1 MPENINSTSAFGD
14 FIIEDQ
20 IGEGGMGQVY
30 KAWQKSLDRV
40 VAIKILSEEYA
51 KTAEYVGRF
60 RREARAAASLVH
72 PNVVQIYAVG
82 EARGVPFFAMEYI
95 KGKSLEDELI
105 DNRKF
110 TYSEVAAIAIGV
122 SKALEAA
129 FEKNLVHRDIKPG
142 NIMFDARGNIKVTDF
157 GLAKP
162 GCGSLN
168 VTQPGLVIGTPTYMS
183 PEQACGEKVGPG
195 SDIYSLGI
203 VMYELLTGS
212 TPFESKQI
220 ETVIYKHVH
229 AQPVSPS
236 KVDPAVPKKLEE
248 IVLRCLTKTA
258 EERYASPTELLNALK
273 SFLHGE
279 KATRSTRIV
288 AAGQRQPTLTP
299 APVASPVLVGV
310 SDPAVG
316 LSPEIKKPKLAT
328 AMTVALSPDYPTGEE
343 KPVGRARMFAL
354 VSLLLFCVAGGGG
367 YYYWCEVLRR
377 PLPFLEPGGYGYTEP
392 DQNLG
397 NGRRPRRPGQPDGG
411 QVNVNGSGKT
421 ITSNDNGKPG
431 PASGNGQDNLALLSL
446 KQLEELF
453 PRGSSVKLLW
463 DGGSE
468 EIDLQDPPEL
478 RLEPGKY
485 SLSFSRSGYQD
496 SSWSFQ
502 LSAVGTEPQLD
513 RQLIKVAA
521 AESISLPY
529 SRAGK
534 LLKEATAHG
543 AEKALACLKEV
554 AALDAQYGKLEEMR
568 SAAREILERC
578 EENWKKELLQAEK
591 LTVSGKLA
599 EAKIIYARISKETP
613 IDHALHESAL
623 RGFDRVGEK
632 LTRLAG
638 LQAELTTLLESGNYD
653 RVRTLGRQYQG
664 LAGKSQEL
672 ADLMARLKK
681 GTELLNQANADYAES
696 SFKSASEGFAAVL
709 KISPQCQAARTLRA
723 KCLNLL
729 TEKSEVLR
737 VLVAAEGQFEAGD
750 FKACLKNL
758 NRLAHKDLGKSAGR
772 SATLRAKA
780 ETGLEK
786 SILIKQLAEFDSAF
800 LEANSAK
807 LKKDILDFKPQ
818 SEKFRQQ
825 LIATRGALSSSGIK
839 VSAWSG
845 QLESCKF
852 VRSGKGDFEMAS
864 ASVKLSYDLSLPEL
878 SRSIKGQ
885 VPVSLSFRKSG
896 RQWLITGAQAG
907 GQSQVKAGGEGPV
920 QAAINATVSGIE
932 KGLLTLD
939 RGSNSGLK
947 KGMVFNLFEQA
958 RVVHL
963 PLTGEKLFVE
973 ERLLAR
979 VEVVTLSA
987 KTAICAFLPGTTAEV
1002 ISRVKVGMLAALNI
1016 KARVNRSFPVVVGIK
1031 AQRTSLAAGE
1041 NVLISLDVKALPG
1054 VPTTCRWGASG
1065 GRLSEMRSSKPQVF
1079 WTAPGRKGQYE
1090 ISAKLISASGR
1101 SQLHRIKLTSSGKA
1115 KNAPKVYKNEARIGL
1130 PDLLETAIDA
1140 AFDENGV
1147 LYVLDSRKKRVVFFS
1162 AQYEHLGSSG
1172 RYESSSL
1179 FSRIALRAGKIYCL
1193 DSKACKVS
1201 SYLVGQTIE
1210 FKKAVGPNIG
1220 QRGSGN
1226 GRLSSPV
1233 DMAFSPS
1240 GELHILDGGEDSPSV
1255 QVFEVGGKFIMSYG
1269 SAGRGGGRLETPVAI
1284 TFDAD
1289 GNSHVLDAARQ
1300 KIISFKEGRPLGSF
1314 ACGGKKSDLRDL
1326 SFDPASG
1333 SLLVLEASGGLVA
1346 AYSNSGKLLS
1356 PARLGAKSGLATLKG
1371 YKRLTGSVAG
1381 GLIAIDGSGQRLCRF
1396 DSDGTFGGQ
1405 IGGEPLAYNCK
1416 IAAAPREKVAALD
1429 TASGQVTVFDG
1440 NGWML
1445 SRFGGKTVIRKGVDI
1460 SCDGKGLIYVLDA
1473 GSSNVK
1479 VFDMLG
1485 RPQGTYGRS
1494 GKPPAGLDDVIDLAV
1509 IGEQSIGVLCYRSE
1523 NSIFLYSIGK
1533 KGGPVCFPPER
1544 KSTVGVWRLA
1554 VDEQGRSFVLTKK
1567 GQLSQWGANQT
1578 KTGTWSRTFKSVE
1591 DIQACA
1597 GRVFLLEARARQV
1610 IVCDAG
1616 GTEVTLLKLP
1626 HSCSKPLDLAASDHE
1641 VIYVFDNSSRS
1652 LFKFRGR

>member
-1 MPENINSTSAFGD
+1 MPEIDNSNSPFGD

-203 VMYELLTGS
+203 VMYELLTGA

-236 KVDPAVPKKLEE
+236 KIDPAVPDRLEE
-248 IVLRCLTKTA
+248 IVLRCLTKTP

-273 SFLHGE
+273 SFLRGE

-299 APVASPVLVGV
+299 APVAGPVAVSA
-310 SDPAVG
+310 SDPAVDI
-316 LSPEIKKPKLAT
+316 SPKIKKPKLAT
-328 AMTVALSPDYPTGEE
+328 AMTVALSPDYQGGEVKPTGS
-343 KPVGRARMFAL
+343 ARMFAL
-354 VSLLLFCVAGGGG
+354 VSLLLLCIAGGGG

-377 PLPFLEPGGYGYTEP
+377 PLPFFEPGGYGYTEP
-392 DQNLG
+392 DQNQR
-397 NGRRPRRPGQPDGG
+397 NGRKPRRPVQPDGG
-411 QVNVNGSGKT
+411 QVNVDGS
-421 ITSNDNGKPG
+421 GKPG
-431 PASGNGQDNLALLSL
+431 PTSGNDGDNLALLSL
-446 KQLEELF
+446 KPLEELF

-478 RLEPGKY
+478 RLAPGKY
-485 SLSFSRSGYQD
+485 SLSFSRSGYQNA
-496 SSWSFQ
+496 SWNFQ
-502 LSAVGTEPQLD
+502 LSAAGAQPQLD
-513 RQLIKVAA
+513 GELIKVAA
-521 AESISLPY
+521 AESITVPY
-529 SRAGK
+529 NLAGK
-534 LLKEATAHG
+534 LLKQATAHG
-543 AEKALACLKEV
+543 AEKALLCLKQV

-568 SAAREILERC
+568 SSAREILESC
-578 EENWKKELLQAEK
+578 EEKWKLELLGAEK
-591 LTVSGKLA
+591 LTVAGKLA
-599 EAKIIYARISKETP
+599 EAKKVYARVSKETP

-653 RVRTLGRQYQG
+653 RARTLGRQYQG
-664 LAGKSQEL
+664 LAGKSQQL
-672 ADLMARLKK
+672 AALMAGLKK
-681 GTELLNQANADYAES
+681 GTALLNRANADYAES
-696 SFKSASEGFAAVL
+696 SFKSAAEGFAAVL
-709 KISPQCQAARTLRA
+709 KISPQCQAARTLRV
-723 KCLNLL
+723 KCLQLL

-737 VLVAAEGQFEAGD
+737 VLVAAEGQYEAGD

-758 NRLAHKDLGKSAGR
+758 DRLAHKDLGKSAGR
-772 SATLRAKA
+772 SAALRAKA

-786 SILIKQLAEFDSAF
+786 SILIKQLADFDSAF
-800 LEANSAK
+800 LAANSAK

-825 LIATRGALSSSGIK
+825 LFAARGALSSSGIK
-839 VSAWSG
+839 VSVWSG

-852 VRSGKGDFEMAS
+852 VRSGKGDFEMAT

-885 VPVSLSFRKSG
+885 VPVRLSFRKSG

-907 GQSQVKAGGEGPV
+907 GRSQVKAGGEGPA
-920 QAAINATVSGIE
+920 QAAINAAVSGLE

-939 RGSNSGLK
+939 RGSNSGVK

-979 VEVVTLSA
+979 VEVVTVSA
-987 KTAICAFLPGTTAEV
+987 KTATCAFLPGTTAEV

-1031 AQRTSLAAGE
+1031 AGRTSLAAGE
-1041 NVLISLDVKALPG
+1041 SVLISLDVKALPG
-1054 VPTTCRWGASG
+1054 VLTTCRWEASG

-1090 ISAKLISASGR
+1090 ISVKLISASGR

-1115 KNAPKVYKNEARIGL
+1115 KNSPKVYKKEARFGL

-1140 AFDENGV
+1140 AFDKNGV
-1147 LYVLDSRKKRVVFFS
+1147 LYVLDSRKKRVLFFS
-1162 AQYEHLGSSG
+1162 ARYEHLGSSG
-1172 RYESSSL
+1172 RYESGL
-1179 FSRIALRAGKIYCL
+1179 VFSRIALREGKIYCL

-1210 FKKAVGPNIG
+1210 FKKAVGPSIG

-1240 GELHILDGGEDSPSV
+1240 GELHILDGVEDSPSV
-1255 QVFEVGGKFIMSYG
+1255 QVFEVSGKFIMSYG
-1269 SAGRGGGRLETPVAI
+1269 SAGRGGGRLEKPVAI
-1284 TFDAD
+1284 TFDAQ
-1289 GNSHVLDAARQ
+1289 GNSHVLDAARR

-1314 ACGGKKSDLRDL
+1314 ACGAKKSDLRDL

-1333 SLLVLEASGGLVA
+1333 SLLVLDASGGLVA
-1346 AYSNSGKLLS
+1346 AYSSVGKLLS
-1356 PARLGAKSGLATLKG
+1356 PTRLGAKSGLATLKG
-1371 YKRLTGSVAG
+1371 YNRLTGSRAG
-1381 GLIAIDGSGQRLCRF
+1381 GLIAIDGSGKRLCRF
-1396 DSDGTFGGQ
+1396 DSGGTFAGQ
-1405 IGGEPLAYNCK
+1405 IGGAPLAYSCK

-1429 TASGQVTVFDG
+1429 TSSGQVTVFDG

-1445 SRFGGKTVIRKGVDI
+1445 SRFGGKTVIRKGIDI
-1460 SCDGKGLIYVLDA
+1460 ACDGKGLIYVLDA
-1473 GSSNVK
+1473 SSSNVK

-1509 IGEQSIGVLCYRSE
+1509 AGDRSVGVLCYRAE
-1523 NSIFLYSIGK
+1523 NSVFLYGIGK
-1533 KGGPVCFPPER
+1533 KGGPVCFPQER
-1544 KSTVGVWRLA
+1544 KSTAGVRRLA

-1567 GQLSQWGANQT
+1567 GQLSLWGANQA

-1591 DIQACA
+1591 DMQACA
-1597 GRVFLLEARARQV
+1597 GRLFLLEVRSRQV
-1610 IVCDAG
+1610 VVCDPG

-1626 HSCSKPLDLAASDHE
+1626 RSCSKPLDLAVSDHE
-1641 VIYVFDNSSRS
+1641 VIYVFDSSSRS
-1652 LFKFRGR
+1652 LFKFRGH